1 VPETSPAAGLTVKAL
16 EDLGENEIEVIAV
29 LRGPTRRYEPVGNST
44 IGDILILQGEPA
56 ALDRIVALEK
66 LELTREGKSHEI
78 DTPTD
83 EIGVM
88 ETVITPDF
96 ELVGS
101 SVGELKLF
109 DRHAVNLLAVSR
121 KGRRIAYRLRSVK
134 LRAGD
139 VILLRGNLAAMPET
153 LGELHRLPL
162 AERDLRMGRRVSCF
176 RLPSSPP
183 PWRWSR
189 SKSCRW
195 RSLFSALR

>member
-1 VPETSPAAGLTVKAL
+1 MPETSPAAGLTVKAL

-29 LRGPTRRYEPVGNST
+29 LRGPTRRYEPAGNST

-153 LGELHRLPL
+153 LGELHCLPL

>member
-1 VPETSPAAGLTVKAL
+1 MKAL

-29 LRGPTRRYEPVGNST
+29 LRGPTRRYEPAGNST

-83 EIGVM
+83 EIGLM
-88 ETVITPDF
+88 ETVIPDS

-101 SVGELKLF
+101 SVGQLKLF

-121 KGRRIAYRLRSVK
+121 KGRRIAHRLRW
-134 LRAGD
+134 
-139 VILLRGNLAAMPET
+139 
-153 LGELHRLPL
+153 
-162 AERDLRMGRRVSCF
+162 
-176 RLPSSPP
+176 SS
-183 PWRWSR
+183 SGQ
-189 SKSCRW
+189 
-195 RSLFSALR
+195 AT